1 MSHWT
6 YIRGT
11 FNAQLPFQ
19 SGNKDRIIAYIEW
32 AIKMTRR
39 NGFDI
44 TGSEGPVKFF
54 VNPPVTP
61 SSFSSEDGETFNY
74 GFVTVI
80 GSLRD
85 REDDQT
91 IGETQKFLAK
101 LQQFME
107 LTAVHIRVK
116 GDYSTPI
123 EAVYPN
129 YEDLSFDE
137 YDKYEAQRDKLW
149 RIRHFNCQRFYDN
162 VVADFRKC
170 CEIAEILHNLSPKGR
185 EGLLDNFG
193 IERLI
198 DWDYN
203 DRYKTWYE
211 GQFERKIPEPD
222 YDRSEK
228 WAWKKTYPKKPTI
241 AQVIDEVLEFAY
253 GDKKHDFSQEEHEK
267 LRVILESLRKVQSR
281 EEDKNEIE
289 EN

>member
-19 SGNKDRIIAYIEW
+19 SGSKDRIVAYIEW

-54 VNPPVTP
+54 VNPPVSP

-74 GFVTVI
+74 GYVTVI

-129 YEDLSFDE
+129 YEDLSYDE
-137 YDKYEAQRDKLW
+137 YEKYEAKRDKLW
-149 RIRHFNCQRFYDN
+149 RIRHINCQRFYDN

-198 DWDYN
+198 DWDYS
-203 DRYKTWYE
+203 DRYKGWYE
-211 GQFERKIPEPD
+211 GRFERKIPEPD

-228 WAWKKTYPKKPTI
+228 WAWKKAYPKKPTI
-241 AQVIDEVLEFAY
+241 AQVIDDVCTLAY
-253 GDKKHDFSQEEHEK
+253 GDKEYDFSKEEHEK
-267 LRVILESLRKVQSR
+267 LRIILESLRKVQ
-281 EEDKNEIE
+281 EHKEDKDEIE